1 MEERPKKVV
10 YEISTGSV
18 LKVVLVLLGL
28 WVLFLIRDVLVIILV
43 VLIISIA
50 LEPIVTRLAKQ
61 GIPKGLSIIILY
73 LALLIVIGLAVYLIV
88 PPVATQIREL
98 TFNIPDKLSQ
108 FDFSNA
114 SSTISTL
121 LDKLSSQLSS
131 AGGTFLNAIF
141 SIFGGVVSAVTVFAL
156 TYYFLVEEDGVR
168 DTLVGWIPVQH
179 KERLK
184 STIEKVSFKLSH
196 WLRGQL
202 TLMLIVGTLD
212 GLALWAL
219 GIPFALTLGVLSGLI
234 EVIPIVGPI
243 LAGATA
249 VFVAFVSGVAFW
261 KLLVIVAVY
270 ILVQQLENS
279 VLVPKIMQK
288 SIGMS
293 PVIVIVALLIGMKL
307 LGIGGAIL
315 AVPVA
320 AGISVFVKE
329 YWITKSS
336 Q

>member
-1 MEERPKKVV
+1 MEEAPKKVI
-10 YEISTGSV
+10 YEISITSV
-18 LKVVLVLLGL
+18 LKVILVLVSIWLLYL
-28 WVLFLIRDVLVIILV
+28 VRDVLIILLV

-50 LEPIVTRLAKQ
+50 LEPIVTKLAKH

-73 LALLIVIGLAVYLIV
+73 LALLIVFGLAIYLLV
-88 PPVATQIREL
+88 PPIATQIREL
-98 TFNIPDKLSQ
+98 TFNLPDRFSQ

-121 LDKLSSQLSS
+121 LDKLSNQLSA

-141 SIFGGVVSAVTVFAL
+141 SIFGGIVSAVTVFAL
-156 TYYFLVEEDGVR
+156 TYYFLVEKDGVR

-179 KERLK
+179 KALLK
-184 STIEKVSFKLSH
+184 STIEKVSLKLSH

-212 GLALWAL
+212 GLALWGL

-243 LAGATA
+243 LAGTTA

-261 KLLVIVAVY
+261 KLIAIVVVY
-270 ILVQQLENS
+270 ILVQQIENQ

-307 LGIGGAIL
+307 LGIGGAVL

-320 AGISVFVKE
+320 AGISVFLAEYEVFKSKE
-329 YWITKSS
+329 
-336 Q
+336 